1 MFKKNDWI
9 FGLISVAIGAF
20 VLFNINTLAHI
31 SHPGDPAGAAAL
43 PQIIAV
49 AMLIIGAVHVVF
61 SLMIRKR
68 DEVRSEEKKKKDI
81 SVIPILYIVIASI
94 IFIMLLDVI
103 GYPICMLLLV
113 AAIMSAVGQRDIK
126 KIAVTSVST
135 TLVLFVAFFYIL
147 SVNLPLGVLESLLG
161 R

>member
-9 FGLISVAIGAF
+9 FGLISIAIGAF
-20 VLFNINTLAHI
+20 VLLNINTLAHM
-31 SHPGDPAGAAAL
+31 SHPGDPAGPAAL

-49 AMLIIGAVHVVF
+49 AMLIIGAVHVIF
-61 SLMIRKR
+61 PLIMRKK
-68 DEVRSEEKKKKDI
+68 DVVQSEAKNKRDI
-81 SVIPILYIVIASI
+81 SVMPIVFIIIASV

-103 GYPICMLLLV
+103 GYPIGMLLLV
-113 AAIMSAVGQRDIK
+113 AAIMRAVGQRDVK
-126 KIAVTSVST
+126 KIAVTSVT
-135 TLVLFVAFFYIL
+135 TTFVLFVAFFYVL

>member
-9 FGLISVAIGAF
+9 FGLISIAIGAF
-20 VLFNINTLAHI
+20 VLLNINALAHM
-31 SHPGDPAGAAAL
+31 SYPGDPAGPAAL

-49 AMLIIGAVHVVF
+49 AMLIIGAVHVIF
-61 SLMIRKR
+61 PLIMRKK
-68 DEVRSEEKKKKDI
+68 DGVQSEAKNKRDI
-81 SVIPILYIVIASI
+81 SVMPIVFIIIASV

-103 GYPICMLLLV
+103 GYPIGMLLLV
-113 AAIMSAVGQRDIK
+113 AAIMRAVGQRDIK
-126 KIAVTSVST
+126 KIAVTSVAT
-135 TLVLFVAFFYIL
+135 TFVLFIAFFYVL

>member
-9 FGLISVAIGAF
+9 FGLISIAIGAF
-20 VLFNINTLAHI
+20 VLLNINTLAHM
-31 SHPGDPAGAAAL
+31 SHPGDPAGPAAL

-49 AMLIIGAVHVVF
+49 AMLIIGAVHVIF
-61 SLMIRKR
+61 PLIMRKK
-68 DEVRSEEKKKKDI
+68 DVVQSEAKNKRDI
-81 SVIPILYIVIASI
+81 SVMPIVFIIIASV

-103 GYPICMLLLV
+103 GYPLGMLLLV
-113 AAIMSAVGQRDIK
+113 AAIMRAVGQRDVK
-126 KIAVTSVST
+126 KIAVTSVT
-135 TLVLFVAFFYIL
+135 TTFVLFVAFFYVL